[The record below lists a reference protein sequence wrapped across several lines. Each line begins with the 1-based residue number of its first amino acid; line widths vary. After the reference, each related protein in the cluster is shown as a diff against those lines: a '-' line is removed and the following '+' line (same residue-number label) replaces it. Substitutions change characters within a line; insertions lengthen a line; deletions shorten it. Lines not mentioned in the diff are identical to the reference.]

1 MPFTKFT
8 NLDFDQIKTSI
19 KDYIRANSDFT
30 DFDFEGSNFS
40 VLIDTLA
47 YNTYIT
53 AFNSNMVVN
62 ESFLDSATV
71 RENVVSLARN
81 IGYVPRSRSSA
92 QATVSFDFTTSG
104 NTPTI
109 TLQAGLVCVGSAN
122 DTSYVFS
129 IPESITTTTTQT
141 FDANGNVVS
150 STGSF
155 NNIVVYQGSYLTKTF
170 TVDGSLDQRF
180 LLENSFIDSS
190 TIKVFV
196 KGAADTGLGKEYRK
210 VDNILNITDIS
221 ETYLIQEITDERYE
235 LLFGDGVFGK
245 KLENEAVITVSYI
258 VTDGAEGNGP
268 ALFSFAGS
276 VVSSSNQISLPS
288 TTPTITTV
296 SAAANGGN
304 IESIDSI
311 KYFAPRLYSSQ
322 YRAVTARDYES
333 VIQQIYPNTESVSV
347 VGGEELDPPEFG
359 TVFITIKPKN
369 GEFVSDFDKQSI
381 LSNLKGYTLAGIN
394 QKILDLKLLYVE
406 LDSFVYYDQS
416 KVTTVSELKTNII
429 NGLLTYGSS
438 TDINKFGGRFKYSR
452 LVNVID
458 NIDDAITSNITR
470 VRIRRNLKA
479 LTNQFA
485 QYELCYGNRF
495 HINPEGKN
503 IKSTGFTIQGQTD
516 TVYFTDI
523 PNKNSDGS
531 LDGSGKGVLAIV
543 KGDNELSQG
552 QLIVASAG
560 IVDYV
565 HGEVIVSTVNI
576 TSTQRSNNIIEI
588 QAFPESNDII
598 GLKDLYLSFAVG
610 DSTINMVKDTITS
623 GEQIS
628 GVGYKVTSSYANGAL
643 VRG

>member
-53 AFNSNMVVN
+53 AFNSNMIVN

-81 IGYVPRSRSSA
+81 IGYVPRSRTAA
-92 QATVSFDFTTSG
+92 QATVSFSVTTAS
-104 NTPTI
+104 NTPTL
-109 TLQAGLVCVGSAN
+109 TLQAGLVCVGTSDN
-122 DTSYVFS
+122 SSYVFS
-129 IPESITTTTTQT
+129 IPETITTVTTQET
-141 FDANGNVVS
+141 DASGNIIS

-155 NNIVVYQGSYLTKTF
+155 NNIVVYQGTYLTKSF

-180 LLENSFIDSS
+180 ILENSFIDTS
-190 TIKVFV
+190 TIKVYI
-196 KGAADTGLGKEYRK
+196 KGSSDTGLGKEYRK

-245 KLENEAVITVSYI
+245 KLENDSVITVSYI
-258 VTDGAEGNGP
+258 TTDGVEGNGP
-268 ALFSFAGS
+268 SAFTYAGS
-276 VVSSSNQISLPS
+276 VVSSTNQISLPS
-288 TTPTITTV
+288 ITPSITTE

-369 GEFVSDFDKQSI
+369 GEFVSDFDKRAI
-381 LSNLKGYTLAGIN
+381 LSSLKGYSLAGIN

-406 LDSFVYYDQS
+406 IESFVYYDVS
-416 KVTTVSELKTNII
+416 KVTTVSELKTSVT
-429 NGLLTYGSS
+429 NGLLTYGST
-438 TDINKFGGRFKYSR
+438 TDINKFGGRFKYSKV
-452 LVNVID
+452 LNVID

-470 VRIRRNLKA
+470 VIIRRNLRA

-516 TVYFTDI
+516 MVYFTDI
-523 PNKNSDGS
+523 PNKNNDGT
-531 LDGSGKGVLAIV
+531 LDGSGKGVIAIV
-543 KGDNELSQG
+543 KGDAELSQG
-552 QLIVASAG
+552 QLVVASAG
-560 IVDYV
+560 VVDYV
-565 HGEVIVSTVNI
+565 HGEVIISTVNI

-610 DSTINMVKDTITS
+610 DSSINMVKDTITS

-628 GVGYKVTSSYANGAL
+628 GVGYKVTSSYTNGAL

>member
-53 AFNSNMVVN
+53 AFNSNMIVN

-81 IGYVPRSRSSA
+81 IGYVPRSRTAA
-92 QATVSFDFTTSG
+92 QATVSFSVTTAS
-104 NTPTI
+104 NTPTL
-109 TLQAGLVCVGSAN
+109 TLQAGLVCVGTSDN
-122 DTSYVFS
+122 SSYVFS
-129 IPESITTTTTQT
+129 IPETITTVTTQET
-141 FDANGNVVS
+141 DVNGNIIS

-155 NNIVVYQGSYLTKTF
+155 NNIVVYQGTYLTKSF

-180 LLENSFIDSS
+180 ILENSFIDTS
-190 TIKVFV
+190 TIKVYI
-196 KGAADTGLGKEYRK
+196 KGSSDTGLGKEYRK

-245 KLENEAVITVSYI
+245 KLENDSVITVSYI
-258 VTDGAEGNGP
+258 TTDGVEGNGP
-268 ALFSFAGS
+268 SAFTYAGS
-276 VVSSSNQISLPS
+276 VVSSTNQISLPS
-288 TTPTITTV
+288 ITPSITTE

-369 GEFVSDFDKQSI
+369 GEFVSDFDKRAI
-381 LSNLKGYTLAGIN
+381 LSSLKGYSLAGIN

-406 LDSFVYYDQS
+406 IESFVYYDVS
-416 KVTTVSELKTNII
+416 KVTTVSDLKTSIT
-429 NGLLTYGSS
+429 NGLLTYGST
-438 TDINKFGGRFKYSR
+438 TDINKFGGRFKYSKV
-452 LVNVID
+452 LNVID

-470 VRIRRNLKA
+470 VIIRRNLRA

-516 TVYFTDI
+516 MVYFTDI
-523 PNKNSDGS
+523 PNKNNDGT
-531 LDGSGKGVLAIV
+531 LDGSGKGVIAIV
-543 KGDNELSQG
+543 KGDAELSQG
-552 QLIVASAG
+552 QLVVASAG
-560 IVDYV
+560 VVDYV
-565 HGEVIVSTVNI
+565 HGEIIISTVNI
-576 TSTQRSNNIIEI
+576 TSTQKSNNIIEI

-610 DSTINMVKDTITS
+610 DSSINMVKDTITS

-628 GVGYKVTSSYANGAL
+628 GVGYKVTSSYTNGAL

>member
-53 AFNSNMVVN
+53 AFNSNMIVN

-81 IGYVPRSRSSA
+81 IGYVPRSRSAA
-92 QATVSFDFTTSG
+92 QATISFDVTTAA
-104 NTPTI
+104 NTPTL
-109 TLQAGLVCVGSAN
+109 TLQAGLVCVGSSN

-129 IPESITTTTTQT
+129 VPETITTVTTQT
-141 FDANGNVVS
+141 SDSNGNIIS

-155 NNIVVYQGSYLTKTF
+155 NNVVIYQGTYLSKSF

-180 LLENSFIDSS
+180 ILENSFIDTS
-190 TIKVFV
+190 TIKVYV
-196 KGAADTGLGKEYRK
+196 KGAADTGLGREYRK

-221 ETYLIQEITDERYE
+221 ETYLIQETTDERYE

-245 KLENEAVITVSYI
+245 KLENDAIITVSYI
-258 VTDGAEGNGP
+258 VTDGVEGNGP
-268 ALFSFAGS
+268 ASFTYAGS
-276 VVSSSNQISLPS
+276 VVSSTNQISLPS

-296 SAAANGGN
+296 SAAANGGS

-333 VIQQIYPNTESVSV
+333 IIQQIYANTESVSV

-381 LSNLKGYTLAGIN
+381 LSNLKGYALAGIN

-406 LDSFVYYDQS
+406 LESFVYYDLS
-416 KVTTVSELKTNII
+416 KISTVSNLKTRII
-429 NGLLTYGSS
+429 NGLTTYGKS
-438 TDINKFGGRFKYSR
+438 TDLNKFGGRFKYSKV
-452 LVNVID
+452 LNVID
-458 NIDDAITSNITR
+458 KIDDAIASNISR
-470 VRIRRNLKA
+470 VIIRRNLKA
-479 LTNQFA
+479 LVNQFA

-495 HINPEGKN
+495 HINPDGRN
-503 IKSTGFTIQGQTD
+503 IKSTGFTIAGQTD
-516 TVYFTDI
+516 LLYFTDM
-523 PNKNSDGS
+523 PNKNIDGT
-531 LDGSGKGVLAIV
+531 LDGSGKGVIAIV
-543 KGDNELSQG
+543 KDDGE

-560 IVDYV
+560 TVDYI
-565 HGEVIVSTVNI
+565 HGEIILNTINI
-576 TSTQRSNNIIEI
+576 TSTEKTNNIVEI

-598 GLKDLYLSFAVG
+598 SLKDLYLTFSV
-610 DSTINMVKDTITS
+610 DNSQINMVKDTITS

-628 GVGYKVTSSYANGAL
+628 GVGFNVTSSYSNGAL
-643 VRG
+643 TRG